1 MDMSFSKLWE
11 LVMEREAWRAA
22 VHGVEKSRIRLS
34 NWTELIFQ
42 LKKKGDIDMLIFQ
55 MMKLKLRE
63 VKLVAKDYTAERTG
77 THTQVLT
84 PGLMLNQSMK

>member
-1 MDMSFSKLWE
+1 
-11 LVMEREAWRAA
+11 
-22 VHGVEKSRIRLS
+22 
-34 NWTELIFQ
+34 
-42 LKKKGDIDMLIFQ
+42 MLIFQ